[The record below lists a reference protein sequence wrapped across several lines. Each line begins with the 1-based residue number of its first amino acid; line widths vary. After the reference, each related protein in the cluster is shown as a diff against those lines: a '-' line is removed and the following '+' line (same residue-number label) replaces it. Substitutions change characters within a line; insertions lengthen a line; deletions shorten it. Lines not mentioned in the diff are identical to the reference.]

1 MLELSAG
8 DLSLGLV
15 PEAGGAIAWLTVGG
29 LDVLRRGDPTIDPTA
44 AACFPLVPYSGPVVG
59 GRFRYEGGEHRLE
72 HNHPNE
78 PEPIHGEGWVVPWE
92 LVDFTSTTAT
102 LRYRHVARPGT
113 FPFVYEAEQ
122 RFALDAD
129 GLTIAMSVTNRA
141 TGRCP
146 PGSACI
152 PTSRT
157 GVVCGS
163 SWLQPACGHA
173 ILSTAPV
180 RRSCRYRRKW
190 NFASRRPA
198 RDLVVDDL
206 FLGWGG
212 RARLDWPER
221 GLTVEI
227 AADPVFG
234 FVQLFSTADEDF
246 LCVEPV
252 SNANDGFN
260 LCAAGIDGHGVRVV
274 GPGDRLAGQVRLACA
289 MQSG

>member
-15 PEAGGAIAWLTVGG
+15 PEAGGAIAWLTAGE
-29 LDVLRRGDPTIDPTA
+29 LDVLRRGDPRTDPTA

-59 GRFRYEGGEHRLE
+59 GRFRFEGGEHRLE

-78 PEPIHGEGWVVPWE
+78 PDPIHGEGWVVPWE
-92 LVDFTSTTAT
+92 AVDFTSTTAT
-102 LRYRHVARPGT
+102 LRYRHVATPGT

-122 RFALDAD
+122 RFALDAG
-129 GLTIAMSVTNRA
+129 GLTIAVSVTNPGDRPMPAGIGVHPYFAHRRGLRLELAA
-141 TGRCP
+141 TGMW
-146 PGSACI
+146 
-152 PTSRT
+152 SRHPLDGT
-157 GVVCGS
+157 G
-163 SWLQPACGHA
+163 PAV
-173 ILSTAPV
+173 LPV
-180 RRSCRYRRKW
+180 PEEW

-198 RDLVVDDL
+198 RDLVVDNS

-260 LCAAGIDGHGVRVV
+260 LCAAGIDDHGVRVV